1 MSEGTPRKGALVAGS
16 VLIFIV
22 SAPGL
27 WSGIRGVGKALTAGQ
42 KTTVAGDII
51 YGTAGVAIVLLLA
64 LRRFPPLF
72 VLVAWAVVVTAT
84 AAIAPGA
91 WGSARAEAGVLAGT
105 SAAMVAAAT
114 VWLTTRGLPARKT

>member
-1 MSEGTPRKGALVAGS
+1 MSPRKAALVAGS
-16 VLIFIV
+16 VLMFLV
-22 SAPGL
+22 SAPGV
-27 WSGIRGVGKALTAGQ
+27 WSGIRGVGNALTTGQ

-51 YGTAGVAIVLLLA
+51 YGAAGIMIVLLLA
-64 LRRFPPLF
+64 LRRFPPFF

-105 SAAMVAAAT
+105 SAAIVAAAT
-114 VWLTTRGLPARKT
+114 VWLTTRGFPARKT